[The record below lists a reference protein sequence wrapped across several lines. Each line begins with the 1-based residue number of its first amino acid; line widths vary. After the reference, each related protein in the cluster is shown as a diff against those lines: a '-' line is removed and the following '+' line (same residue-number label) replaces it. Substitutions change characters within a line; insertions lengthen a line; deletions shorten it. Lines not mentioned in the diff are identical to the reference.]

1 MFEGGGRRKILNAK
15 STLCDFFFSEPSLH
29 HGANY
34 SYLGMQMAAKAMS
47 EFVGSF
53 DFTEMGRHVASI
65 AQEAPRRTRI
75 CQGKLRICLVLIRI

>member
-15 STLCDFFFSEPSLH
+15 STLCDFFSEPSLH

-53 DFTEMGRHVASI
+53 GFTEMGCHVASI
-65 AQEAPRRTRI
+65 AQEAPRRTR
-75 CQGKLRICLVLIRI
+75 QLPRET